1 MAEDA
6 GYRPG
11 RARGA
16 RVEKDG
22 QQKDGERW
30 TLILV
35 RELRHPPELVW
46 EALTEPAQLAEW
58 APYDAD
64 RSLAA
69 EGAAKLT
76 WTGTGQ
82 TVEAAVTR
90 AAEALHL
97 TQSAVSAAIAALE
110 SHYGVSLFHR
120 VGRRIELNEEGRLF
134 LGEARAVLAR
144 ASAAELALSELSGL
158 KRGTLSVQAS
168 QTIASYWL
176 PQRLVAFRCR
186 HPQLEIQVTIGNT
199 AQVAKAVA
207 DGVADCEPFFRSG

>member
-1 MAEDA
+1 MAEGA

-46 EALTEPAQLAEW
+46 EALTDPAQLAEW

-90 AAEALHL
+90 AEAGQVLELGEMRWELEAMGGGTRL
-97 TQSAVSAAIAALE
+97 TLWHTIDRRYVTWGAAGWHIAFDVLE
-110 SHYGVSLFHR
+110 RLLAGAPM
-120 VGRRIELNEEGRLF
+120 GRLA
-134 LGEARAVLAR
+134 GAAAMR
-144 ASAAELALSELSGL
+144 SAGWP
-158 KRGTLSVQAS
+158 G
-168 QTIASYWL
+168 
-176 PQRLVAFRCR
+176 LVAEYAEMFGA
-186 HPQLEIQVTIGNT
+186 EE
-199 AQVAKAVA
+199 
-207 DGVADCEPFFRSG
+207 DGQN